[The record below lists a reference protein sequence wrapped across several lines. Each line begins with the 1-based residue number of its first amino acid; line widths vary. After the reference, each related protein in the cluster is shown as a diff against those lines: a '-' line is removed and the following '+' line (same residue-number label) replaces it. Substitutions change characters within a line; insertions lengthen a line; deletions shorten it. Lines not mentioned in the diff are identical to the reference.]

1 MSSELEEFDPSTVF
15 PSELSVWPYVTTT
28 AALAVTGAVAVNW
41 VAALTVRLWLPLAP
55 STTLPL
61 AVSSPF
67 AVMGAV
73 GAKVETALTVR
84 V

>member
-1 MSSELEEFDPSTVF
+1 MSSELEELEPSTVF
-15 PSELSVWPYVTTT
+15 PSELSVWPYVTAT
-28 AALAVTGAVAVNW
+28 AALAVTGAVDVNC
-41 VAALTVRLWLPLAP
+41 VAALTVRVWLPLVP

-61 AVSSPF
+61 AVTNPL